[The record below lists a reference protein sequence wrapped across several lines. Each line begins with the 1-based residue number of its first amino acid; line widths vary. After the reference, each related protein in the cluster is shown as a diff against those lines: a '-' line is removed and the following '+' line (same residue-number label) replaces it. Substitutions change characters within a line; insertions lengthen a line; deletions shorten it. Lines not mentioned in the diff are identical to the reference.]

1 MALRIDL
8 MPKAHLR
15 RAITRMAY
23 QILEDHKGAA
33 PIQVFGIHVRG
44 YSLARTLVDELAPIS
59 PQPVTLHRIGDEA
72 VSPDPDSYVVLVDDV
87 LFSGTTMFKALTLLT
102 STVVPRTIRVA
113 VLVDRGHRRLPIHPD
128 FTGLVSP
135 TKFNEHVDVVFD
147 TDGAPDSVVL
157 QRD

>member
-1 MALRIDL
+1 MALRIEL
-8 MPKAHLR
+8 MPKAHMK

-44 YSLARTLVDELAPIS
+44 YSLASTLVEQLAPIS
-59 PQPVTLHRIGDEA
+59 SQPVSLHHIGDQPVA
-72 VSPDPDSYVVLVDDV
+72 PDPDSYVVLVDDV
-87 LFSGTTMFKALTLLT
+87 LFSGHTMFKALKLLT
-102 STVVPRTIRVA
+102 SSVMPKTLRVA
-113 VLVDRGHRRLPIHPD
+113 VLVDRGHRLLPIHPD

-135 TKFNEHVDVVFD
+135 TKFNEHVEVVFD
-147 TDGAPDSVVL
+147 AAGAPDSVVL